1 MNQEKNASISNTIK
15 NTRERH
21 ANMICKTYEVKVVMS
36 KLSCVQKEEL
46 NAAFCEAKWL
56 RNDIVSD
63 LEHANRNAKTANV
76 KTPDGFEERELTHL
90 GSQMKCLKAGTKAYL
105 GNKYSIAAWD

>member
-36 KLSCVQKEEL
+36 KLSCVQREEL

-56 RNDIVSD
+56 
-63 LEHANRNAKTANV
+63 
-76 KTPDGFEERELTHL
+76 
-90 GSQMKCLKAGTKAYL
+90 
-105 GNKYSIAAWD
+105 